1 MSLIKTFTAG
11 DTTVN
16 AAMPSAIEQD
26 ELLSLVSAT
35 FVTYVGNICKNNPD
49 ATIDSKGTALL
60 ISALPHHIKQRM
72 SDILLSKV
80 FVASTNTKVTVSDFS
95 GKMMTLNTLLA
106 ELFLWVYADFF
117 DYVQNANKDE

>member
-1 MSLIKTFTAG
+1 MSLVKTFTAG
-11 DTTVN
+11 DVTVN

-26 ELLSLVSAT
+26 ELLSLVSAQ
-35 FVTYVGNICKNNPD
+35 FIAHAANVYKNGGELGVKDVTLLL
-49 ATIDSKGTALL
+49 TAV
-60 ISALPHHIKQRM
+60 PHHIKQR
-72 SDILLSKV
+72 IAEVLLSK
-80 FVASTNTKVTVSDFS
+80 AMTAGTNTKITVNDFP

>member
-1 MSLIKTFTAG
+1 VYKR
-11 DTTVN
+11 
-16 AAMPSAIEQD
+16 Q
-26 ELLSLVSAT
+26 
-35 FVTYVGNICKNNPD
+35 
-49 ATIDSKGTALL
+49 
-60 ISALPHHIKQRM
+60 
-72 SDILLSKV
+72 V

>member
-11 DTTVN
+11 NITVN
-16 AAMPSAIEQD
+16 AAMPNPFEQR
-26 ELLSLVSAT
+26 ELLSLVSAH
-35 FVTYVGNICKNNPD
+35 FIAHVANVYKNGGELSVKDVTLLFT
-49 ATIDSKGTALL
+49 ATPYHIMQRIDEV
-60 ISALPHHIKQRM
+60 
-72 SDILLSKV
+72 LLSKAM
-80 FVASTNTKVTVSDFS
+80 VAGTNTKVTVNDFS